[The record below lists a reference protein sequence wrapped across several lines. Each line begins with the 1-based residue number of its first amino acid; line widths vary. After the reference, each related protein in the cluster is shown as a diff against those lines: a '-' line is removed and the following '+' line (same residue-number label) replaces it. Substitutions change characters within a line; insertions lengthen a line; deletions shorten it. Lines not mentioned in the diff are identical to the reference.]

1 VCVCLCKICIYYCKC
16 LKNNGWEWDCDL
28 IHVSRKDMLEGVRM
42 RMKTMALKY
51 TKETSRKIKGLKS
64 VINKK
69 INKIKHKG

>member
-1 VCVCLCKICIYYCKC
+1 
-16 LKNNGWEWDCDL
+16 
-28 IHVSRKDMLEGVRM
+28 MLEGVRM

-51 TKETSRKIKGLKS
+51 TKGTSRKIKGLKS